1 MSYLKKGKAL
11 KKIGM
16 KYEAENIF
24 WVPKEAR
31 WGYLKDNAKDPKIGQ
46 IIDDAMILIE
56 KENPTLKEVLDKRYA
71 RPELDKRRLGEL
83 IDLIST
89 IKLHKNGEK
98 DLLGRVYEYFLGQ
111 FASSEGKGGGEFY
124 TPTSVVKTLVEM
136 IEPYRGRIY
145 DPACGSGGMF
155 IQSEKFI
162 EEHAGRID
170 DLSIYGQEL
179 NATTWKLCKMNL
191 AIRGLDGNIGPHQG
205 DTFHDDLHKTL
216 KADYVLANPPFN
228 ISDWGGNKL
237 VDDIRW
243 KYGVPPEGNANY
255 AWLEHI
261 VYHLAP
267 NGVAG
272 IVLANGALSS
282 NTSNEGVIRKNLV
295 DAKLVDAIVALP
307 DKLFY
312 STGIPVSLW
321 ILNRNKIDNPKFRKR
336 ADEILFIDGRNL
348 GTMVDRRHRELSDED
363 IKKIADTYHNYRN
376 IDGNYEDV
384 QGFCKAAKLEE
395 VREHEYVLTPG
406 RYVGIEEQEDDGVP
420 FEEKME
426 ALTSELG
433 ELFEKS
439 RSLEEE
445 IRKNLGGIVMSFNEW
460 TSIKLGELI
469 ESISIKHDFEKD
481 ELIFLNTSD
490 VLEGKVLHDNYS
502 EVSKMPGQA
511 KKSIQKGDILFSEI
525 RPKNKRFA
533 YIDFDA
539 KDFVVST
546 KLMVLRRKS
555 SLINNKFLYKLLT
568 SDRMLNYLQHIAEGR
583 SGTFP
588 QITFSELKNIYVL
601 LPSIQEQIA
610 IAKTLDDLDGKI
622 EINNKI
628 NKALEEMAQAIFKQW
643 FVDFEFPNEEGKPY
657 KSSGGEMVESE
668 LGMIPKGWDSK
679 SLLDIADYL
688 NGLAMQ
694 KFRPEDD
701 EKGIPVL
708 KN

>member
-1 MSYLKKGKAL
+1 MSTAN
-11 KKIGM
+11 IGFEETLWKSADKLRGSMDSAEYKYVVLGLIFM
-16 KYEAENIF
+16 KYISDKFETKYNELLEEGEGFEEDRDEYEAENIF

-56 KENPTLKEVLDKRYA
+56 KENPTLKGVLDKRYA

-162 EEHAGRID
+162 EEHAGRIG

-295 DAKLVDAIVALP
+295 DAKIVDAIVALP

-445 IRKNLGGIVMSFNEW
+445 IRKNLGGI
-460 TSIKLGELI
+460 G
-469 ESISIKHDFEKD
+469 
-481 ELIFLNTSD
+481 
-490 VLEGKVLHDNYS
+490 Y
-502 EVSKMPGQA
+502 
-511 KKSIQKGDILFSEI
+511 
-525 RPKNKRFA
+525 
-533 YIDFDA
+533 
-539 KDFVVST
+539 
-546 KLMVLRRKS
+546 
-555 SLINNKFLYKLLT
+555 
-568 SDRMLNYLQHIAEGR
+568 
-583 SGTFP
+583 
-588 QITFSELKNIYVL
+588 
-601 LPSIQEQIA
+601 
-610 IAKTLDDLDGKI
+610 DL
-622 EINNKI
+622 
-628 NKALEEMAQAIFKQW
+628 
-643 FVDFEFPNEEGKPY
+643 
-657 KSSGGEMVESE
+657 
-668 LGMIPKGWDSK
+668 
-679 SLLDIADYL
+679 
-688 NGLAMQ
+688 
-694 KFRPEDD
+694 
-701 EKGIPVL
+701 
-708 KN
+708 

>member
-1 MSYLKKGKAL
+1 MSSAN
-11 KKIGM
+11 IGFEETLWKSADKLRGSMDSAEYKYVVLGLIFM
-16 KYEAENIF
+16 KYISDKFETKYEELVEEGDGFEEDRDEYEAENIF

-56 KENPTLKEVLDKRYA
+56 KENPTLKGVLDKRYA

-89 IKLHKNGEK
+89 IRLHKNGEK

-124 TPTSVVKTLVEM
+124 TPTSVFKTLVEM
-136 IEPYRGRIY
+136 IEPYKGRIY

-162 EEHAGRID
+162 EEHAGRIG

-191 AIRGLDGNIGPHQG
+191 AIRGLDGNIGLHQA

-237 VDDIRW
+237 TEDVRW

-272 IVLANGALSS
+272 VVLANGALSS

-321 ILNRNKIDNPKFRKR
+321 ILNRNKKDNPKFRER
-336 ADEILFIDGRNL
+336 EDEILFIDARNL
-348 GTMVDRRHRELSDED
+348 GTMVDRRHKELSEED
-363 IKKIADTYHNYRN
+363 INKISDTYHNYRN
-376 IDGNYEDV
+376 INGQYEDI

-406 RYVGIEEQEDDGVP
+406 RYVGIEEQEDDGIL

-433 ELFEKS
+433 ELFAKS
-439 RSLEEE
+439 RSLEDE
-445 IRKNLGGIVMSFNEW
+445 IRKNLGGI
-460 TSIKLGELI
+460 G
-469 ESISIKHDFEKD
+469 
-481 ELIFLNTSD
+481 
-490 VLEGKVLHDNYS
+490 Y
-502 EVSKMPGQA
+502 
-511 KKSIQKGDILFSEI
+511 
-525 RPKNKRFA
+525 
-533 YIDFDA
+533 
-539 KDFVVST
+539 
-546 KLMVLRRKS
+546 
-555 SLINNKFLYKLLT
+555 
-568 SDRMLNYLQHIAEGR
+568 
-583 SGTFP
+583 
-588 QITFSELKNIYVL
+588 
-601 LPSIQEQIA
+601 
-610 IAKTLDDLDGKI
+610 
-622 EINNKI
+622 
-628 NKALEEMAQAIFKQW
+628 
-643 FVDFEFPNEEGKPY
+643 EF
-657 KSSGGEMVESE
+657 
-668 LGMIPKGWDSK
+668 
-679 SLLDIADYL
+679 
-688 NGLAMQ
+688 
-694 KFRPEDD
+694 
-701 EKGIPVL
+701 
-708 KN
+708 

>member
-1 MSYLKKGKAL
+1 MSSAN
-11 KKIGM
+11 IGFEETLWKSADKLRGSMDSAEYKYVVLGLIFM
-16 KYEAENIF
+16 KYISDKFETKYEELVEEGDGFEEDRDEYEAENIF

-56 KENPTLKEVLDKRYA
+56 KENPTLKGVLDKRYA

-136 IEPYRGRIY
+136 IEPYKGRIY

-162 EEHAGRID
+162 EEHAGRIG

-191 AIRGLDGNIGPHQG
+191 AIRGLEGNIGPHQA

-237 VDDIRW
+237 TEDVRW

-272 IVLANGALSS
+272 VVLANGALSS

-312 STGIPVSLW
+312 STPIPVSLW
-321 ILNRNKIDNPKFRKR
+321 ILNRNKKDNPKFRER
-336 ADEILFIDGRNL
+336 EDEILFIDGRNL
-348 GTMVDRRHRELSDED
+348 GELVDRKHRELSSED
-363 IKKIADTYHNYRN
+363 IKKISDTYHNYRN
-376 IDGNYEDV
+376 LNGQYEDI
-384 QGFCKAAKLEE
+384 QGFCKAAKLDE

-420 FEEKME
+420 FEEKMA

-439 RSLEEE
+439 RSLEDE
-445 IRKNLGGIVMSFNEW
+445 IRKSLGGIGF
-460 TSIKLGELI
+460 
-469 ESISIKHDFEKD
+469 DF
-481 ELIFLNTSD
+481 
-490 VLEGKVLHDNYS
+490 
-502 EVSKMPGQA
+502 
-511 KKSIQKGDILFSEI
+511 
-525 RPKNKRFA
+525 
-533 YIDFDA
+533 
-539 KDFVVST
+539 
-546 KLMVLRRKS
+546 
-555 SLINNKFLYKLLT
+555 
-568 SDRMLNYLQHIAEGR
+568 
-583 SGTFP
+583 
-588 QITFSELKNIYVL
+588 
-601 LPSIQEQIA
+601 
-610 IAKTLDDLDGKI
+610 
-622 EINNKI
+622 
-628 NKALEEMAQAIFKQW
+628 
-643 FVDFEFPNEEGKPY
+643 
-657 KSSGGEMVESE
+657 
-668 LGMIPKGWDSK
+668 
-679 SLLDIADYL
+679 
-688 NGLAMQ
+688 
-694 KFRPEDD
+694 
-701 EKGIPVL
+701 
-708 KN
+708 

>member
-1 MSYLKKGKAL
+1 MSSAN
-11 KKIGM
+11 IGFEETLWKSADKLRGSMDSAEYKYVVLGLIFM
-16 KYEAENIF
+16 KYISDKFETKYEELVEEGDGFEEDRDEYEAENIF

-56 KENPTLKEVLDKRYA
+56 KENPTLKGVLDKRYA

-136 IEPYRGRIY
+136 IEPYKGRIY

-162 EEHAGRID
+162 EEHAGRIG

-191 AIRGLDGNIGPHQG
+191 AIRGLDGNIGPNQA
-205 DTFHDDLHKTL
+205 DTFHDDLHKIL

-237 VDDIRW
+237 TEDVRW

-272 IVLANGALSS
+272 VVLANGALSS

-321 ILNRNKIDNPKFRKR
+321 ILNRNKKDNPKFRER
-336 ADEILFIDGRNL
+336 EDEILFIDARNL
-348 GTMVDRRHRELSDED
+348 GTMVDRRHRELSEED
-363 IKKIADTYHNYRN
+363 IKKISDTYHNYRN
-376 IDGNYEDV
+376 LKGNYEDI
-384 QGFCKAAKLEE
+384 QGFCKAAKLDE

-406 RYVGIEEQEDDGVP
+406 RYVGIEEQEDDGIP

-426 ALTSELG
+426 NLTSELG

-439 RSLEEE
+439 RRLEDE
-445 IRKNLGGIVMSFNEW
+445 IRKNLGGI
-460 TSIKLGELI
+460 G
-469 ESISIKHDFEKD
+469 
-481 ELIFLNTSD
+481 
-490 VLEGKVLHDNYS
+490 Y
-502 EVSKMPGQA
+502 
-511 KKSIQKGDILFSEI
+511 
-525 RPKNKRFA
+525 
-533 YIDFDA
+533 
-539 KDFVVST
+539 
-546 KLMVLRRKS
+546 
-555 SLINNKFLYKLLT
+555 
-568 SDRMLNYLQHIAEGR
+568 
-583 SGTFP
+583 
-588 QITFSELKNIYVL
+588 
-601 LPSIQEQIA
+601 
-610 IAKTLDDLDGKI
+610 
-622 EINNKI
+622 
-628 NKALEEMAQAIFKQW
+628 
-643 FVDFEFPNEEGKPY
+643 EF
-657 KSSGGEMVESE
+657 
-668 LGMIPKGWDSK
+668 
-679 SLLDIADYL
+679 
-688 NGLAMQ
+688 
-694 KFRPEDD
+694 
-701 EKGIPVL
+701 
-708 KN
+708 

>member
-1 MSYLKKGKAL
+1 MSSAN
-11 KKIGM
+11 IGFEETLWKSADKLRGSMDSAEYKYVVLGLIFM
-16 KYEAENIF
+16 KYISDKFETKYEELVEEGDGFEEDRDEYEAENIF

-56 KENPTLKEVLDKRYA
+56 KENPTLKGVLDKRYA

-89 IKLHKNGEK
+89 IRLHKNGEK

-136 IEPYRGRIY
+136 IEPYKGRIY

-162 EEHAGRID
+162 EEHAGRIG

-191 AIRGLDGNIGPHQG
+191 AIRGLDGNIWLHQA

-237 VDDIRW
+237 TEDVRW

-272 IVLANGALSS
+272 VVLANGALSS

-321 ILNRNKIDNPKFRKR
+321 ILNRNKKDNPKFRER
-336 ADEILFIDGRNL
+336 EDEILFIDARNL
-348 GTMVDRRHRELSDED
+348 GTMVDRRHKELSEED
-363 IKKIADTYHNYRN
+363 INKISDTYHNYRN
-376 IDGNYEDV
+376 INGQYEDI

-395 VREHEYVLTPG
+395 VREHEYVLTLG
-406 RYVGIEEQEDDGVP
+406 RYVGIEEQEDDGIL

-433 ELFEKS
+433 ELFAKS
-439 RSLEEE
+439 RSLEDE
-445 IRKNLGGIVMSFNEW
+445 IRKNLGGI
-460 TSIKLGELI
+460 G
-469 ESISIKHDFEKD
+469 
-481 ELIFLNTSD
+481 
-490 VLEGKVLHDNYS
+490 Y
-502 EVSKMPGQA
+502 
-511 KKSIQKGDILFSEI
+511 
-525 RPKNKRFA
+525 
-533 YIDFDA
+533 
-539 KDFVVST
+539 
-546 KLMVLRRKS
+546 
-555 SLINNKFLYKLLT
+555 
-568 SDRMLNYLQHIAEGR
+568 
-583 SGTFP
+583 
-588 QITFSELKNIYVL
+588 
-601 LPSIQEQIA
+601 
-610 IAKTLDDLDGKI
+610 
-622 EINNKI
+622 
-628 NKALEEMAQAIFKQW
+628 
-643 FVDFEFPNEEGKPY
+643 EF
-657 KSSGGEMVESE
+657 
-668 LGMIPKGWDSK
+668 
-679 SLLDIADYL
+679 
-688 NGLAMQ
+688 
-694 KFRPEDD
+694 
-701 EKGIPVL
+701 
-708 KN
+708 

>member
-1 MSYLKKGKAL
+1 MSSAN
-11 KKIGM
+11 IGFEETLWKSADKLRGSMDSAEYKYVVLGLIFM
-16 KYEAENIF
+16 KYISDKFETKYEELVEEGDGFEEDRDEYEAENIF

-56 KENPTLKEVLDKRYA
+56 KENPTLKGVLDKRYA
-71 RPELDKRRLGEL
+71 RPELDKRRLGGL

-89 IKLHKNGEK
+89 IRLHKNGEK

-136 IEPYRGRIY
+136 IEPYKGRIY

-162 EEHAGRID
+162 EEHAGRIG

-191 AIRGLDGNIGPHQG
+191 AIRGLDGNIGPHQA

-237 VDDIRW
+237 TEDVRW

-272 IVLANGALSS
+272 VVLANGVLSS

-295 DAKLVDAIVALP
+295 DAKIVDAIVALP

-321 ILNRNKIDNPKFRKR
+321 ILNRNKIDNPKFRQR
-336 ADEILFIDGRNL
+336 ADEILFIDARNL
-348 GTMVDRRHRELSDED
+348 GNMVDRRHRELSEGD

-376 IDGNYEDV
+376 LNGQYEDI
-384 QGFCKAAKLEE
+384 QGFCKAAKLDE

-406 RYVGIEEQEDDGVP
+406 RYVGIEEQEDDGIP

-426 ALTSELG
+426 TLTSELG
-433 ELFEKS
+433 ELFAKS
-439 RSLEEE
+439 RRLEDE
-445 IRKNLGGIVMSFNEW
+445 IRKNLGGI
-460 TSIKLGELI
+460 G
-469 ESISIKHDFEKD
+469 
-481 ELIFLNTSD
+481 
-490 VLEGKVLHDNYS
+490 Y
-502 EVSKMPGQA
+502 
-511 KKSIQKGDILFSEI
+511 
-525 RPKNKRFA
+525 
-533 YIDFDA
+533 
-539 KDFVVST
+539 
-546 KLMVLRRKS
+546 
-555 SLINNKFLYKLLT
+555 
-568 SDRMLNYLQHIAEGR
+568 
-583 SGTFP
+583 
-588 QITFSELKNIYVL
+588 
-601 LPSIQEQIA
+601 
-610 IAKTLDDLDGKI
+610 
-622 EINNKI
+622 
-628 NKALEEMAQAIFKQW
+628 
-643 FVDFEFPNEEGKPY
+643 EF
-657 KSSGGEMVESE
+657 
-668 LGMIPKGWDSK
+668 
-679 SLLDIADYL
+679 
-688 NGLAMQ
+688 
-694 KFRPEDD
+694 
-701 EKGIPVL
+701 
-708 KN
+708 

>member
-1 MSYLKKGKAL
+1 MSTAN
-11 KKIGM
+11 IGFEETLWKSADKLRGSMDSAEYKYVVLGLIFM
-16 KYEAENIF
+16 KYISDKFETKYNELLEEGEGFEEDRDEYEAENIF

-56 KENPTLKEVLDKRYA
+56 KENPTLKGVLDKRYA

-89 IKLHKNGEK
+89 IRLHKNGEK

-237 VDDIRW
+237 TDDIRW

-363 IKKIADTYHNYRN
+363 VKKIADTYHNYRN

-406 RYVGIEEQEDDGVP
+406 IYVGIEEQEDDGVP

-439 RSLEEE
+439 RSLEDE
-445 IRKNLGGIVMSFNEW
+445 IRRNLGG
-460 TSIKLGELI
+460 LGYEL
-469 ESISIKHDFEKD
+469 
-481 ELIFLNTSD
+481 
-490 VLEGKVLHDNYS
+490 
-502 EVSKMPGQA
+502 
-511 KKSIQKGDILFSEI
+511 
-525 RPKNKRFA
+525 
-533 YIDFDA
+533 
-539 KDFVVST
+539 
-546 KLMVLRRKS
+546 
-555 SLINNKFLYKLLT
+555 
-568 SDRMLNYLQHIAEGR
+568 
-583 SGTFP
+583 
-588 QITFSELKNIYVL
+588 
-601 LPSIQEQIA
+601 
-610 IAKTLDDLDGKI
+610 
-622 EINNKI
+622 
-628 NKALEEMAQAIFKQW
+628 
-643 FVDFEFPNEEGKPY
+643 
-657 KSSGGEMVESE
+657 
-668 LGMIPKGWDSK
+668 
-679 SLLDIADYL
+679 
-688 NGLAMQ
+688 
-694 KFRPEDD
+694 
-701 EKGIPVL
+701 
-708 KN
+708 

>member
-1 MSYLKKGKAL
+1 MSSAN
-11 KKIGM
+11 IGFEETLWKSADKLRGSMDSAEYKYVVLGLIFM
-16 KYEAENIF
+16 KYISDKFETKYEELVEEGDGFEEDRDEYEAENIF

-31 WGYLKDNAKDPKIGQ
+31 WSYLKDNAKDPKIGQ

-56 KENPTLKEVLDKRYA
+56 KENTTLAGVLDKRYA

-136 IEPYRGRIY
+136 IEPYKGRIY

-162 EEHAGRID
+162 EEHTGRIG

-191 AIRGLDGNIGPHQG
+191 AIRGLDGNIGPHQA

-237 VDDIRW
+237 TEDVRW

-272 IVLANGALSS
+272 VVLANGALSS

-321 ILNRNKIDNPKFRKR
+321 ILNRNKKDNPKFRER
-336 ADEILFIDGRNL
+336 EDEILFIDARNL
-348 GTMVDRRHRELSDED
+348 GTMVDRRHRELSEED
-363 IKKIADTYHNYRN
+363 IKKISDTYHNYRN
-376 IDGNYEDV
+376 LNGQYEDI
-384 QGFCKAAKLEE
+384 QGFCKAAKLDE

-406 RYVGIEEQEDDGVP
+406 RYVGIEEQEDDGIP
-420 FEEKME
+420 FEEKMK
-426 ALTSELG
+426 ALTSQLG

-439 RSLEEE
+439 RSLEDE
-445 IRKNLGGIVMSFNEW
+445 IRKNLGGI
-460 TSIKLGELI
+460 G
-469 ESISIKHDFEKD
+469 
-481 ELIFLNTSD
+481 
-490 VLEGKVLHDNYS
+490 Y
-502 EVSKMPGQA
+502 
-511 KKSIQKGDILFSEI
+511 
-525 RPKNKRFA
+525 
-533 YIDFDA
+533 
-539 KDFVVST
+539 
-546 KLMVLRRKS
+546 
-555 SLINNKFLYKLLT
+555 
-568 SDRMLNYLQHIAEGR
+568 
-583 SGTFP
+583 
-588 QITFSELKNIYVL
+588 
-601 LPSIQEQIA
+601 
-610 IAKTLDDLDGKI
+610 
-622 EINNKI
+622 
-628 NKALEEMAQAIFKQW
+628 
-643 FVDFEFPNEEGKPY
+643 EF
-657 KSSGGEMVESE
+657 
-668 LGMIPKGWDSK
+668 
-679 SLLDIADYL
+679 
-688 NGLAMQ
+688 
-694 KFRPEDD
+694 
-701 EKGIPVL
+701 
-708 KN
+708 

>member
-1 MSYLKKGKAL
+1 MSSAN
-11 KKIGM
+11 IGFEETLWKSADKLRGSMDSAEYKYVVLGLIFM
-16 KYEAENIF
+16 KYISDKFETKYEELVEEGDGFEEDRDEYEAENIF

-56 KENPTLKEVLDKRYA
+56 KENPTLKGVLDKRYA

-89 IKLHKNGEK
+89 IRLHKNGEK

-136 IEPYRGRIY
+136 IEPYKGRIY

-162 EEHAGRID
+162 EEHAGRIG

-191 AIRGLDGNIGPHQG
+191 AIRGLDGNIGLNQA

-237 VDDIRW
+237 TEDVRW

-272 IVLANGALSS
+272 VVLANGALSS

-321 ILNRNKIDNPKFRKR
+321 ILNRNKKDNPKFRER
-336 ADEILFIDGRNL
+336 EDEILFIDARNL
-348 GTMVDRRHRELSDED
+348 GTMVDRRHKELSEED
-363 IKKIADTYHNYRN
+363 INKISDTYHNYRN
-376 IDGNYEDV
+376 INGQYEDI

-406 RYVGIEEQEDDGVP
+406 RYVGIEEQEDDGIL

-433 ELFEKS
+433 ELFAKS
-439 RSLEEE
+439 RSLEDE
-445 IRKNLGGIVMSFNEW
+445 IRKNLGGI
-460 TSIKLGELI
+460 G
-469 ESISIKHDFEKD
+469 
-481 ELIFLNTSD
+481 
-490 VLEGKVLHDNYS
+490 Y
-502 EVSKMPGQA
+502 
-511 KKSIQKGDILFSEI
+511 
-525 RPKNKRFA
+525 
-533 YIDFDA
+533 
-539 KDFVVST
+539 
-546 KLMVLRRKS
+546 
-555 SLINNKFLYKLLT
+555 
-568 SDRMLNYLQHIAEGR
+568 
-583 SGTFP
+583 
-588 QITFSELKNIYVL
+588 
-601 LPSIQEQIA
+601 
-610 IAKTLDDLDGKI
+610 
-622 EINNKI
+622 
-628 NKALEEMAQAIFKQW
+628 
-643 FVDFEFPNEEGKPY
+643 EF
-657 KSSGGEMVESE
+657 
-668 LGMIPKGWDSK
+668 
-679 SLLDIADYL
+679 
-688 NGLAMQ
+688 
-694 KFRPEDD
+694 
-701 EKGIPVL
+701 
-708 KN
+708 

>member
-1 MSYLKKGKAL
+1 MSSAN
-11 KKIGM
+11 IGFEETLWKSADKLRGSMDSAEYKYVVLGLIFM
-16 KYEAENIF
+16 KYISDKFETKYEELVEEGDGFEEDRDEYEAENIF

-56 KENPTLKEVLDKRYA
+56 KENPTLKGVLDKRYA

-136 IEPYRGRIY
+136 IEPYKGRIY

-162 EEHAGRID
+162 EEHAGRIG

-191 AIRGLDGNIGPHQG
+191 AIRGLDGNIGPNQA

-237 VDDIRW
+237 TEDVRW

-272 IVLANGALSS
+272 VVLANGALSS

-321 ILNRNKIDNPKFRKR
+321 ILNRNKIDNPKFRQR
-336 ADEILFIDGRNL
+336 ADEILFIDARNL
-348 GTMVDRRHRELSDED
+348 GNMVDRRHRELSEGD

-376 IDGNYEDV
+376 LNGQYEDI
-384 QGFCKAAKLEE
+384 QGFCKAAKLDE

-406 RYVGIEEQEDDGVP
+406 RYVGIEEQEDDGIP

-426 ALTSELG
+426 TLTSELG
-433 ELFEKS
+433 ELFAKS
-439 RSLEEE
+439 RRLEDE
-445 IRKNLGGIVMSFNEW
+445 IRKNLGGIGF
-460 TSIKLGELI
+460 
-469 ESISIKHDFEKD
+469 DF
-481 ELIFLNTSD
+481 
-490 VLEGKVLHDNYS
+490 
-502 EVSKMPGQA
+502 
-511 KKSIQKGDILFSEI
+511 
-525 RPKNKRFA
+525 
-533 YIDFDA
+533 
-539 KDFVVST
+539 
-546 KLMVLRRKS
+546 
-555 SLINNKFLYKLLT
+555 
-568 SDRMLNYLQHIAEGR
+568 
-583 SGTFP
+583 
-588 QITFSELKNIYVL
+588 
-601 LPSIQEQIA
+601 
-610 IAKTLDDLDGKI
+610 
-622 EINNKI
+622 
-628 NKALEEMAQAIFKQW
+628 
-643 FVDFEFPNEEGKPY
+643 
-657 KSSGGEMVESE
+657 
-668 LGMIPKGWDSK
+668 
-679 SLLDIADYL
+679 
-688 NGLAMQ
+688 
-694 KFRPEDD
+694 
-701 EKGIPVL
+701 
-708 KN
+708 

>member
-1 MSYLKKGKAL
+1 MSSAN
-11 KKIGM
+11 IGFEETLWKSADKLRGSMDSAEYKYVVLGLIFM
-16 KYEAENIF
+16 KYISDKFETKYEELVEEGDGFEEDRDEYEAENIF

-56 KENPTLKEVLDKRYA
+56 KENPTLKGVLDKRYA

-136 IEPYRGRIY
+136 IEPYKGRIY

-162 EEHAGRID
+162 EEHAGRIG

-191 AIRGLDGNIGPHQG
+191 AIRGLDGNIGPNQA

-237 VDDIRW
+237 TEDVRW

-272 IVLANGALSS
+272 VVLANGALSS

-321 ILNRNKIDNPKFRKR
+321 ILNRNKIDNPKFRQR
-336 ADEILFIDGRNL
+336 ADEILFIDARKL
-348 GTMVDRRHRELSDED
+348 GNMVDRRHRELSEGD

-376 IDGNYEDV
+376 LNGQYEDI
-384 QGFCKAAKLEE
+384 QGFCKAAKLDE

-406 RYVGIEEQEDDGVP
+406 RYVGIEEQEDDGIP

-426 ALTSELG
+426 TLTSELG

-439 RSLEEE
+439 RSLEDE
-445 IRKNLGGIVMSFNEW
+445 IRKNLWGIGF
-460 TSIKLGELI
+460 G
-469 ESISIKHDFEKD
+469 F
-481 ELIFLNTSD
+481 
-490 VLEGKVLHDNYS
+490 
-502 EVSKMPGQA
+502 
-511 KKSIQKGDILFSEI
+511 
-525 RPKNKRFA
+525 
-533 YIDFDA
+533 
-539 KDFVVST
+539 
-546 KLMVLRRKS
+546 
-555 SLINNKFLYKLLT
+555 
-568 SDRMLNYLQHIAEGR
+568 
-583 SGTFP
+583 
-588 QITFSELKNIYVL
+588 
-601 LPSIQEQIA
+601 
-610 IAKTLDDLDGKI
+610 
-622 EINNKI
+622 
-628 NKALEEMAQAIFKQW
+628 
-643 FVDFEFPNEEGKPY
+643 
-657 KSSGGEMVESE
+657 
-668 LGMIPKGWDSK
+668 
-679 SLLDIADYL
+679 
-688 NGLAMQ
+688 
-694 KFRPEDD
+694 
-701 EKGIPVL
+701 
-708 KN
+708 